1 MSMSDVRGANVG
13 ANNGFN
19 HGRSLQSQERNRAK
33 SRTRVH
39 GLADIDPKFISQ
51 VRRGREDLGAF
62 FCQFLLW
69 AFFLPNDIS
78 YFASNKAGEGQS
90 PVNRAGSLYS
100 ISLSINVVFTYT
112 YIEGFYRKTY
122 LLSLKFWHQT
132 EVKNLRIM
140 FWLPL

>member
-13 ANNGFN
+13 ANGFN

-62 FCQFLLW
+62 FCSSLLW
-69 AFFLPNDIS
+69 ALFLPNDIS

-100 ISLSINVVFTYT
+100 ISLRINVVSTYT
-112 YIEGFYRKTY
+112 YREGFYRKTY
-122 LLSLKFWHQT
+122 LLSHKFWHQD

-140 FWLPL
+140 SWLPL